1 MGNVVITGASRGIGY
16 AIANIFAQHGNTL
29 YLTSMHEKNLK
40 TAIEHLQ
47 HDYPYAEIHGIH
59 FDLAK
64 KENAMAFSDWC
75 LEQAVPDIVVNNA
88 GFFQPGTLSDSE
100 DGVLESLLAIN
111 LFSAYH
117 LVRGLLPAMK
127 KNKHGHI
134 FNLCS
139 IASLKAFPNG
149 AAYSVSK
156 YALHGFSQNLREELK
171 PYLIKVTAVMP
182 GAVITDSW
190 GDYDNSQQRIMETS
204 DVAKMIYAASELS
217 SAACVEDIILRP
229 ELGDL

>member
-1 MGNVVITGASRGIGY
+1 MGNIVITGASRGIGY
-16 AIANIFAQHGNTL
+16 AIANIFAQPGNTL
-29 YLTSMHEKNLK
+29 YLTSRHEKNLQ

-47 HDYPYAEIHGIH
+47 HEHPYAEIRGIP

-64 KENAMAFSDWC
+64 KENAIEFSNWC
-75 LEQAVPDIVVNNA
+75 LEQAVPDIVINNA
-88 GFFQPGTLSDSE
+88 GFFKPGTLSDGE
-100 DGVLESLLAIN
+100 DGLLESLLSIN
-111 LFSAYH
+111 LFSAYY
-117 LVRGLLPAMK
+117 LIRGFLPAMK
-127 KNKHGHI
+127 KNEHGHI

-156 YALHGFSQNLREELK
+156 FALYGFSQNLREELK
-171 PYLIKVTAVMP
+171 PYRIKVTAVMP

-190 GDYDNSQQRIMETS
+190 GDYDNSQQRLMETS
-204 DVAKMIYAASELS
+204 DIAKMIYAASELS
-217 SAACVEDIILRP
+217 PAACVEDIILRP